1 MLEAD
6 CISHFVSVLQCTRC
20 DNANCA
26 KLLRDNSENLPQPG
40 YVGANYSAKR
50 ILLVGQNPGVST
62 TALSQQDRHYTSALS
77 ALRDHPS
84 AESWS
89 QLQLAMMK
97 FVPQWPV
104 SGKHFPLHESGLTL
118 KDIAYCNLVRC
129 RTINNAAPS
138 SKMISNCASHHF
150 QRTLE
155 ILKPAAIVFIGK
167 WAMTNGK
174 IFAQARNIPFDY
186 VNRNRSMTSA
196 IRKTNHERVALF
208 LRGVLFSAAPTL
220 P

>member
-118 KDIAYCNLVRC
+118 KDIAYCKFGSVQ
-129 RTINNAAPS
+129 NNQQ
-138 SKMISNCASHHF
+138 CASIVENDQQLCFTSLPTHTGNF
-150 QRTLE
+150 KTSGNRLYWKMGNDQRQD
-155 ILKPAAIVFIGK
+155 I
-167 WAMTNGK
+167 
-174 IFAQARNIPFDY
+174 R
-186 VNRNRSMTSA
+186 TSA
-196 IRKTNHERVALF
+196 
-208 LRGVLFSAAPTL
+208 
-220 P
+220 